1 MTMLCFTLKGVLAYC
16 WLQMKQRLLIFFWVN
31 LNQRA
36 AKRCNS
42 GNSHTRPVK
51 CWCKE
56 SNHEKAHTFNL
67 IFTFWTRF
75 LCCLGIIRRDW
86 YHSEDRARLKF
97 SQPGPAFKNVPTKTS
112 KQMIAPLN
120 SRDSQHGINSLVSWI
135 FLSVFHSCG
144 DLYFLM
150 KFILVFET
158 LH

>member
-1 MTMLCFTLKGVLAYC
+1 MLCFTLKGVLAY
-16 WLQMKQRLLIFFWVN
+16 FFWVN

-36 AKRCNS
+36 ARRCNS

-67 IFTFWTRF
+67 IFTCWTRF
-75 LCCLGIIRRDW
+75 LCCLGIIRSDW
-86 YHSEDRARLKF
+86 YHSEDRVRLKF
-97 SQPGPAFKNVPTKTS
+97 SQPGPAFNNVPTKTS

-120 SRDSQHGINSLVSWI
+120 SRDSQRGINSPVSWI

-144 DLYFLM
+144 DLDFLM

-158 LH
+158 LRRR